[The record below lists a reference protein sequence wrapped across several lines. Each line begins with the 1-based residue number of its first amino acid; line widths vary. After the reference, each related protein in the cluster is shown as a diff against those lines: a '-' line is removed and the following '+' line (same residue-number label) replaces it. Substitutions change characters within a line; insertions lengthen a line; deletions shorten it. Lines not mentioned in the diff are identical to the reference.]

1 MALRKKTAIK
11 KQASKPKAPLKK
23 GAPLAK
29 LQALKKS
36 GPTTGE
42 GTKPKPSKN
51 KAAGVLKTKKGE
63 ATKAKKASP
72 KPASPKAKKPPAA
85 QAKAKPAK
93 PQAKKPLAPK
103 AKPAKAKLQAK
114 KPLAPKAKP
123 AKAKPAKAKP
133 TKAKSIS
140 SAQKAKPS
148 PKKGLKA
155 KPVPIAASIKAKA
168 VLKAKLLKE
177 RDAEK
182 ALREKE
188 REKAQKEKDRE
199 KAQLLKE
206 RDAEKNRKEAE
217 RVKLQQQKERERV
230 RREKEREQAQLEKSR
245 ALEKLQKEKERQA
258 SKLTAERER
267 EEQRKAKEAERLQ
280 VKVEQA
286 AEKLRLQEEKD
297 LAREQARQAKED
309 ERKAK
314 EDEREAYRKA
324 KEVERDRLRAERQ
337 AAKRLLEVK
346 VARAQRRANRG
357 AARGGTRVYRPDAI
371 PNQMGTTRRQ
381 DTLAALQS
389 MQSKFANLRSPQQ
402 LLAEKAEKT
411 AAGHVFEA
419 DIPKPPPAPP
429 VLPPASIEERY
440 ALIQARLESQPNSF
454 KHDYAESFDMSW
466 IYHDSALEGV
476 VYTFQELK
484 TAIDPNIAVVPD
496 SSLQPVCEEIRRHK
510 AAIELVRD
518 LAEKKRVPIT
528 MDTVKKIYVTLH
540 PEEGDIKNVK
550 YRKDIPQ
557 HRLYFHEY
565 AQPEKIALKVRQAI
579 DWLGTPEA
587 KKIKSPVR
595 IAARVHYDLL
605 RIFPFPHDS
614 GKVARLLMN
623 LLLLRAG
630 YPPAIIHSTERQ
642 KYYEALKGSLPIIVS
657 MVTDAISN
665 GLASVEKLLDER
677 VTPATAAAPV
687 AVAAAATPA
696 SSTPVTPKTDAGD
709 SSEPPGPAP
718 NSDEEATD
726 AEASDDE
733 TSFDDDEDDED
744 ENDGDD
750 TSFDSD

>member
-23 GAPLAK
+23 AAPLAK

-36 GPTTGE
+36 GPATGE

-72 KPASPKAKKPPAA
+72 KPASPKPKKLPA
-85 QAKAKPAK
+85 AKAKPAK
-93 PQAKKPLAPK
+93 PKLLPPPPQAKKASAAKAKPNAKKPL
-103 AKPAKAKLQAK
+103 PA
-114 KPLAPKAKP
+114 KAKP
-123 AKAKPAKAKP
+123 AKAKPAKAKKILP
-133 TKAKSIS
+133 AP
-140 SAQKAKPS
+140 KAKPS
-148 PKKGLKA
+148 PTKAVKGLQA
-155 KPVPIAASIKAKA
+155 KPVPVSAAAKAKA
-168 VLKAKLLKE
+168 ALLKE
-177 RDAEK
+177 RAAEK

-188 REKAQKEKDRE
+188 REKAQKEKERE
-199 KAQLLKE
+199 KERLLKE
-206 RDAEKNRKEAE
+206 REAEKKHKEAE
-217 RVKLQQQKERERV
+217 REKLQQVKEREQA
-230 RREKEREQAQLEKSR
+230 RREKEREQARLQKER

-258 SKLTAERER
+258 SKVAAERER

-286 AEKLRLQEEKD
+286 AEKLRIQEEKD

-309 ERKAK
+309 ERQAK

-324 KEVERDRLRAERQ
+324 KEIERDRLRAERQ
-337 AAKRLLEVK
+337 TAKRLLEVK

-357 AARGGTRVYRPDAI
+357 AARGGGTRVYRPDAV

-411 AAGHVFEA
+411 AAGHVFES
-419 DIPKPPPAPP
+419 DIPKPPPTPP

-440 ALIQARLESQPNSF
+440 ALIQGRLASQPNSF
-454 KHDYAESFDMSW
+454 KRDYAESFDMSW

-595 IAARVHYDLL
+595 LAARVHYDLL

-642 KYYEALKGSLPIIVS
+642 KYYEALKGSLPVIVS

-677 VTPATAAAPV
+677 VTPTTAAAPI
-687 AVAAAATPA
+687 AAAATPGD
-696 SSTPVTPKTDAGD
+696 STPVTSKTDAAA
-709 SSEPPGPAP
+709 SSEPPVTV
-718 NSDEEATD
+718 TD
-726 AEASDDE
+726 ATPDDEPSESEASDDE
-733 TSFDDDEDDED
+733 TSFDDDEDDHEAED
-744 ENDGDD
+744 DD

>member
-1 MALRKKTAIK
+1 MALRKKNAIK

-23 GAPLAK
+23 AAPQAK

-36 GPTTGE
+36 GPVTGK
-42 GTKPKPSKN
+42 GMKPKPSIN

-63 ATKAKKASP
+63 APKAKKASLKPSVP
-72 KPASPKAKKPPAA
+72 KGKKQPAA
-85 QAKAKPAK
+85 
-93 PQAKKPLAPK
+93 
-103 AKPAKAKLQAK
+103 
-114 KPLAPKAKP
+114 KAKP

-133 TKAKSIS
+133 AKPQAKKPQAAKAKL
-140 SAQKAKPS
+140 AKAKPPKS
-148 PKKGLKA
+148 KSTAPARKAKTSKAKKGLKA
-155 KPVPIAASIKAKA
+155 KPVPVAASAKAKA

-177 RDAEK
+177 RAADQ
-182 ALREKE
+182 ALREKA

-199 KAQLLKE
+199 KAQLQKL

-217 RVKLQQQKERERV
+217 RVKLQQQKEKEQV
-230 RREKEREQAQLEKSR
+230 RREKQREQARLQKSR

-258 SKLTAERER
+258 SKLAAERER

-280 VKVEQA
+280 AKAEQA

-324 KEVERDRLRAERQ
+324 KEIERDRLRAERQ

-357 AARGGTRVYRPDAI
+357 AARGGGTRVYRPDAV

-411 AAGHVFEA
+411 AAGHIFEA

-440 ALIQARLESQPNSF
+440 ALIQARLESQPNTF

-677 VTPATAAAPV
+677 VTPTTAASPMI
-687 AVAAAATPA
+687 AVNGATPA
-696 SSTPVTPKTDAGD
+696 ASTPAGSTPVTPKNDAGD
-709 SSEPPGPAP
+709 SSEPPRP
-718 NSDEEATD
+718 DEDADTDEAATD
-726 AEASDDE
+726 AGLADDD
-733 TSFDDDEDDED
+733 TSFDDDEEDDDEED
-744 ENDGDD
+744 DDD